1 MGQLTGKCALVTG
14 GARGLGFATAK
25 AFKAEGAKVA
35 VTDRLEAEG
44 ARAVASLGDDVVFL
58 AQDVTKPEEWDR
70 VLDQVVARL
79 GAIDILVNNAGI
91 NWPSPA
97 ENFPTEHWLRV
108 INVNLNAPFL
118 LAREIARTCMIPRK
132 GGRILNVASVGGLI
146 GNPPQLGMSVA
157 PYNASKGGLISLT
170 RALASEWGRHGI
182 NVNALCPGF
191 FITDMSRD
199 FLNVVGKS
207 VLPTVPLG
215 RFGGERDLVGPAL
228 LLISAA
234 GRHITGE
241 TLVVDGGMISA
252 S

>member
-91 NWPSPA
+91 GHFETIETMTFDRWSK
-97 ENFPTEHWLRV
+97 TLD
-108 INVNLNAPFL
+108 VNLNGMFL
-118 LAREIARTCMIPRK
+118 GTKIGVERMK
-132 GGRILNVASVGGLI
+132 GRGGSIVNVASIEGMI
-146 GNPPQLGMSVA
+146 GDPALPA
-157 PYNASKGGLISLT
+157 YNASKGAVRILT
-170 RALASEWGRHGI
+170 KSTAILCARSGYNIR
-182 NVNALCPGF
+182 VNARA
-191 FITDMSRD
+191 SRRRRW
-199 FLNVVGKS
+199 S
-207 VLPTVPLG
+207 PMRSLPSANRPQKRRRPRPWPASRWGGLPAPTKLPPPSCSSPRTRRATSPVP
-215 RFGGERDLVGPAL
+215 
-228 LLISAA
+228 IWSSTAA
-234 GRHITGE
+234 
-241 TLVVDGGMISA
+241 
-252 S
+252 